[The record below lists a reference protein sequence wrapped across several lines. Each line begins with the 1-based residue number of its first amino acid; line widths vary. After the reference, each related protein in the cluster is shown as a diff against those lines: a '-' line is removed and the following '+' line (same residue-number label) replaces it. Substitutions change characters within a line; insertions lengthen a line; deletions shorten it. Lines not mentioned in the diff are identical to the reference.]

1 VEYQHQH
8 QHQHGHRMHD
18 RTEGAL
24 AFVANCM
31 TAQAAS
37 APGSA
42 EQTRVGSGR
51 DFVWTEHANCA

>member
-1 VEYQHQH
+1 
-8 QHQHGHRMHD
+8 MHD